1 MKKMDDSVR
10 FLKNVWALTRSYW
23 QSEEKKKAYLLL
35 FAIVALT
42 LGVVFML
49 VQLNQ
54 WYNIFYSALQNYEK
68 DKIFAELF
76 HFSWL
81 AFIYIIL
88 AVYAFYLQQ
97 ILIINWR
104 RWLTNQYID
113 EWLEHKTYYRLQMF
127 GTATD
132 NPDQRISEDVRMFVE
147 YTLRFGIGILKAF
160 TTFASFVVI
169 LYNLSGPLQFKVAG
183 MDIHIPGYL
192 VWTALLYS
200 IAGTWL
206 TYKVGNKLVGLNFV
220 QQKYEADFRFAM
232 MRMRENAESVAF
244 YSGEGHEGSVFKK
257 RFTLLLDNFWN
268 IIKKQKQ
275 LTWLNSWYSQIA
287 IIFPLV
293 VAMPRYLAKEITLG
307 GLMQISSA
315 FGRVQESLSYFVDM
329 YSSIAEWQ
337 AVVERLTGFGL
348 HMQQVK
354 QENAQKDLDRKVS
367 PSEDIIARE
376 MDVDLPDGSSVLKQ
390 VSFTLEPGT
399 NVLIKGV
406 SGSGKSTLLRTML
419 GLQEPMAGKI
429 VLGEGM
435 RRNEIGYLPQ
445 QTFVQRDFPASVREV
460 VLSGCQGRCG
470 LRPFY
475 NREEKGIADK
485 AMAQMEIT
493 SLADACY
500 RDLSGGQQQ
509 RVLLA
514 RALCASDK
522 MLVLDEPVS
531 GLDPKMAEAMYR
543 LVARINKEMGITIV
557 MISHDVREAIPYATH
572 ILHMD
577 RDFFFGTAE
586 EYRQSKRGKL
596 FLS

>member
-10 FLKNVWALTRSYW
+10 FLKNVWALTKSYW

-35 FAIVALT
+35 LAIIALT

-68 DKIFAELF
+68 EKIFSELF
-76 HFSWL
+76 HFCWL

-97 ILIINWR
+97 VLIINWR
-104 RWLTNQYID
+104 RWLTNEYID
-113 EWLEHKTYYRLQMF
+113 EWLNHKTYYRLQMF

-169 LYNLSGPLQFKVAG
+169 LYNLSGPLEFKLAG

-200 IAGTWL
+200 MIGTWL

-257 RFTLLLDNFWN
+257 RFTLLLNNFWN

-348 HMQQVK
+348 HMKQVK
-354 QENAQKDLDRKVS
+354 QENAQQDLQRK
-367 PSEDIIARE
+367 PGATDAITATDI
-376 MDVDLPDGSSVLKQ
+376 DVTLPDESAVLQ
-390 VSFTLEPGT
+390 NVSFTLEPGT

-406 SGSGKSTLLRTML
+406 SGSGKSTLLRALAGIWPYVKGTLEIPTEDKLMFIPQRPYLPL
-419 GLQEPMAGKI
+419 GTLKESLLYPGTESRTDEELKRLM
-429 VLGEGM
+429 EDCC
-435 RRNEIGYLPQ
+435 IGYLYEKLYLEA
-445 QTFVQRDFPASVREV
+445 DWSH
-460 VLSGCQGRCG
+460 VLSVG
-470 LRPFY
+470 
-475 NREEKGIADK
+475 E
-485 AMAQMEIT
+485 
-493 SLADACY
+493 
-500 RDLSGGQQQ
+500 QQ
-509 RVLLA
+509 RLA
-514 RALCASDK
+514 FVRALIYK
-522 MLVLDEPVS
+522 PVWLFLDEASSALDEETEAKVYTLLMEEARQTTLVS
-531 GLDPKMAEAMYR
+531 VGHRSTLNKYHRKVLYLD
-543 LVARINKEMGITIV
+543 KE
-557 MISHDVREAIPYATH
+557 TH
-572 ILHMD
+572 SLYWQEQ
-577 RDFFFGTAE
+577 A
-586 EYRQSKRGKL
+586 SL
-596 FLS
+596 